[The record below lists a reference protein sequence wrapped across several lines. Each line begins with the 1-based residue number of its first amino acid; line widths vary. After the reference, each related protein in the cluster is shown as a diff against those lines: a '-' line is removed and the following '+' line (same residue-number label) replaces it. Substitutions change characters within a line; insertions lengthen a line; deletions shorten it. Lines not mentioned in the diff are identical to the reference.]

1 MPRNSKPVSKPKSG
15 SKPQSPPSATS
26 GDLKKLQG
34 AWNVTAL
41 EADGQK
47 IPHAAIAGSQ
57 IVIER
62 KKFTSIAMGA
72 AYQGTVEIHATQSPK
87 AFDLVFT
94 AGPEKG
100 NRNLGIYKLNGDIW
114 TICLAT
120 QGNQRPRKFA
130 TQAGAGIA
138 LETLERAGSGK
149 SAKQPGVVS
158 TAHSRAKKAA
168 AVQPG
173 VTKNGLAETGAA
185 GDGSPTELE
194 GEWAMA
200 SGVFNGQPLDP
211 SMVKFCKRVTRGN
224 VTTVLAGPVPAGRGP
239 QTMLQVQ
246 FTLDRS
252 KNPNHIDYV
261 NLQGANKGKSQLGI
275 FELSGAS
282 LKMCVAPPGQPRPA
296 DFSSKRGDGRNYTVW
311 RLDKK

>member
-15 SKPQSPPSATS
+15 SKPLSHPPALA

-72 AYQGTVEIHATQSPK
+72 TYEGTVEIHATQSPR

-100 NRNLGIYKLNGDIW
+100 NRNLGIYKLNGDLW

-120 QGNQRPRKFA
+120 QGSQRPRKFA
-130 TQAGAGIA
+130 TQPGAGIA
-138 LETLERAGSGK
+138 LETLERASGGK
-149 SAKQPGVVS
+149 SAKQPSVAS
-158 TAHSRAKKAA
+158 AAHSRAKKAA
-168 AVQPG
+168 ALQPG

-185 GDGSPTELE
+185 EDGPPTELE
-194 GEWAMA
+194 GEWPLV

-224 VTTVLAGPVPAGRGP
+224 VTTVLAGP
-239 QTMLQVQ
+239 QTMLKVQ

-252 KNPNHIDYV
+252 KNPNRIDYV

-275 FELSGAS
+275 FELSGPS
-282 LKMCVAPPGQPRPA
+282 LKMCVAPPGQPRPT